1 MRRDLVSALFWLA
14 VAIFAVVQGLALKLG
29 SLHQPGSGFF
39 PFWGGVVLGV
49 FSLVLVVQSLGGRPG
64 TRMSTAAPA
73 APLEWS
79 RVVVVAGALLG
90 YILLLERIGFVAVTF
105 AFLLLLFRL
114 ERRGWA
120 FSAMTAGAGAA
131 ASWALFQLW
140 LKTQLPVGP
149 LGF

>member
-14 VAIFAVVQGLALKLG
+14 VAIIAAAQGLALKLG
-29 SLHQPGSGFF
+29 SLKQPGSGFF
-39 PFWGGVVLGV
+39 PFWGGVVLGLL
-49 FSLVLVVQSLGGRPG
+49 SLVLVARSLGRQSATGPRVRPE
-64 TRMSTAAPA
+64 S
-73 APLEWS
+73 S
-79 RVVVVAGALLG
+79 RLLVVAGALLG
-90 YILLLERIGFVAVTF
+90 YVLLLERAGFVAVTF
-105 AFLLLLFRL
+105 AFLLLLLRL

-120 FSAMTAGAGAA
+120 FSAATAGAGAA

>member
-14 VAIFAVVQGLALKLG
+14 VAIFAAAQGLALKLG
-29 SLHQPGSGFF
+29 SLKQPGSGFF
-39 PFWGGVVLGV
+39 PFWGGVLLGLL
-49 FSLVLVVQSLGGRPG
+49 SLVLVVKSLGARPG
-64 TRMSTAAPA
+64 E
-73 APLEWS
+73 PLARPES
-79 RVVVVAGALLG
+79 ARLFVVAGAILG
-90 YILLLERIGFVAVTF
+90 YVLLLERVGFVAVTF
-105 AFLLLLFRL
+105 AFLILLLRL

-120 FSAMTAGAGAA
+120 FSAATAGAGAA

>member
-14 VAIFAVVQGLALKLG
+14 VAIFAAAQGLALKLG
-29 SLHQPGSGFF
+29 SLKQPGSGFF
-39 PFWGGVVLGV
+39 PFWGGVVLGLL
-49 FSLVLVVQSLGGRPG
+49 SLVLVARSLGRQSATGPRVRPE
-64 TRMSTAAPA
+64 S
-73 APLEWS
+73 S
-79 RVVVVAGALLG
+79 RLLVVAGALLG
-90 YILLLERIGFVAVTF
+90 YVLLLERAGFVAVTF
-105 AFLLLLFRL
+105 AFLLLLLRL

-120 FSAMTAGAGAA
+120 FSAATAGAGAA

>member
-14 VAIFAVVQGLALKLG
+14 VAIFAAVQGLALKLG
-29 SLHQPGSGFF
+29 SLHQPGPGFF
-39 PFWGGVVLGV
+39 PFWGGVVLGLL
-49 FSLVLVVQSLGGRPG
+49 SLVLAVKSLGSRSLSGSPAEPVARPE
-64 TRMSTAAPA
+64 S
-73 APLEWS
+73 S
-79 RVVVVAGALLG
+79 RLFVVTVAILG
-90 YILLLERIGFVAVTF
+90 YVLLLERVGFVAVTF
-105 AFLLLLFRL
+105 AFLLLLLRL